1 MEAVSDIMAFQT
13 PQQTAE
19 VLQLI
24 EASVFKTPR
33 QAQMSTTHGVCGRV
47 KNNEFVLTRVS
58 NARNGFARDLHGVV
72 LEDEYGS
79 RVEYRFEVS
88 MIIRIMF
95 TLWFVLVAALMV
107 AGIVFI
113 VKGEPRLE
121 LIVVPVV
128 LLGGGVAMVSYGI
141 TRGREQEKELEQF
154 LRRTV
159 TGQNRVGF

>member
-1 MEAVSDIMAFQT
+1 MEAVSDIMAFHC
-13 PQQTAE
+13 PQNQAA

-24 EASVFKTPR
+24 EASVFKSPS
-33 QAQMSTTHGVCGRV
+33 QARMSTIHGVCGRV
-47 KNNEFVLTRVS
+47 KNNEFVLTKVS

-72 LEDEYGS
+72 LEDDCGS
-79 RVEYRFEVS
+79 TVEYRFEVS
-88 MIIRIMF
+88 MVIRIMF
-95 TLWFVLVAALMV
+95 TLWFVLVAALFV

-113 VKGEPRLE
+113 VRGEPRLE

-141 TRGREQEKELEQF
+141 TRGGEQEKELEQF

-159 TGQNRVGF
+159 TGEYRAGL